1 MARLVSKV
9 YGEALYNFATEN
21 NQLEKMYEEALDII
35 EVFSTDASVS
45 DFLLN
50 PNFSENDKIDFL
62 RVVFIDKLWSS
73 PIAKIFKFFHIN
85 IGKGQDPKILDFLA
99 LIIKKGRQK
108 EIVPILRH
116 FAHLVLEEK
125 NVGEADIVSVKEL
138 NDKQKSKLKDKL
150 IASTKYSDFIINYT
164 IDESLIAGLK
174 IKIDDK
180 VFDTTYKTKLFD
192 ISKSLRGLKLWL
204 I

>member
-9 YGEALYNFATEN
+9 YGEALYDFAKEN

-35 EVFSTDASVS
+35 DVFDANDNVS

-50 PNFSENDKIDFL
+50 PNITEQEKISFL
-62 RVVFIDKLWSS
+62 HNLFVDKLWSG
-73 PIAKIFKFFHIN
+73 PIAKIFKFFNIN
-85 IGKGQDPKILDFLA
+85 LNKGQDPKILDFLN
-99 LIIKKGRQK
+99 LVIKKGRQK
-108 EIVPILRH
+108 EILPILRH

-125 NVGEADIVSVKEL
+125 NVGEADIFSAHIL
-138 NDKQKSKLKDKL
+138 SDKQKSELKKKL
-150 IASTKYSDFIINYT
+150 IDSTKYNDFIINYT
-164 IDESLIAGLK
+164 VDESLIAGLK

-192 ISKSLRGLKLWL
+192 ISKSLRGLKL
-204 I
+204 